1 MARTWASN
9 CRSDSKPAAV
19 LRLGLVLV
27 LLSMTSLAQAK
38 DVSAQQVGVEYAR
51 ENMDKA
57 EAEHK
62 DNLKRVSDSE
72 KRLADAQKTLTEDRQ
87 KSDVSKKK
95 LEESKTKY
103 LRAQEMLDQAWKQP

>member
-1 MARTWASN
+1 
-9 CRSDSKPAAV
+9 V
-19 LRLGLVLV
+19 LKLGLVLA

-51 ENMDKA
+51 ENTEKA

-72 KRLADAQKTLTEDRQ
+72 KRLAEVQKTLTEDRQ
-87 KSDVSKKK
+87 KSEISKKK
-95 LEESKTKY
+95 LEESKAKY
-103 LRAQEMLDQAWKQP
+103 LRAQELLDQAWKQP